1 MIDIREKLMQL
12 VAICPCE
19 SSCEGLPGSCPNRKN
34 SFCNNF
40 YKLPYC
46 AFGKLVDHLIANGVT
61 VQRERE
67 LVCVTKTGPSEAV
80 YFRKIYFCP
89 SCNTKIGH
97 ELLDVNTE
105 RVFGHGTVMKDNKF
119 PKCCPECGTRI
130 VMPTPPK
137 GE

>member
-1 MIDIREKLMQL
+1 MNVREKLVEL
-12 VAICPCE
+12 LDDTGYFINREVATYVAD
-19 SSCEGLPGSCPNRKN
+19 K
-34 SFCNNF
+34 
-40 YKLPYC
+40 
-46 AFGKLVDHLIANGVT
+46 LIANGVM
-61 VQRERE
+61 VQREWE

-89 SCNTKIGH
+89 SCNTKIGD

-130 VMPTPPK
+130 VIPAPPK